1 MYIERK
7 KGTAVQFLRRGQP
20 PHSLSVLRFAAYEYD
35 VQSSLHH
42 PIYSALDIK

>member
-7 KGTAVQFLRRGQP
+7 KGTAVQFLRCGQP
-20 PHSLSVLRFAAYEYD
+20 PVFFVKSYEYD
-35 VQSSLHH
+35 VKPSLHH